1 MICSCHLNNGC
12 VPTGSQ
18 AEVWLPFLHLLIF
31 LWEEIYHVLHLAAH
45 SHDRFEHGLPR
56 LRKVPAYKARPAGVA
71 DGVLFL
77 CCDQLGHP
85 VLCRQPRQRRPSARV
100 QRHELGAV
108 PPGACPR
115 RNGGGQ
121 HLCLPRRL
129 VSEHASGHV
138 GCGHCG
144 APCVCGLSRLPRGHI
159 TPSKLIGLACCIVGL
174 YFLNK

>member
-138 GCGHCG
+138 GCGIAALLVFVGYLAYHE
-144 APCVCGLSRLPRGHI
+144 AI
-159 TPSKLIGLACCIVGL
+159 TPSKLIGLACCVVGL